1 MIFFF
6 DSDSYA
12 SRLMFYDL
20 KTLENVVETSSIY
33 DIKIPILRWLNKL
46 HVSLELNRL
55 VELPFKRIWGSYSL
69 LEKYKNV
76 SGEKIAV
83 FTNVSIGKISLDYL
97 RELQTDYGF
106 KVVLVGVDS
115 CLDNKLSP
123 LIFTSKFKFD
133 LLYTFDEADSL
144 NYGFRFTNTLYSK
157 REDIVPSAV
166 QSDLFF
172 IGRAKDRLQKLQS
185 IASQCVRDSIK
196 PNFSIL
202 INNTDQQPING
213 VKYIDK
219 VVPYDQVLPQIL
231 SSKCLLDI
239 VQEGQDGLTMRVY
252 EAIFYNKKLITNNK
266 SVKKLK
272 YYNPEY
278 IQVVDSL
285 DEINVRWIDEGGF
298 VDYHYQGDY
307 SPIHL
312 IEQIQND
319 LYQV

>member
-1 MIFFF
+1 MIFLF

-12 SRLMFYDL
+12 SQLMFCDL
-20 KTLENVVETSSIY
+20 KKSKKVIETSIVY
-33 DIKIPILRWLNKL
+33 DIENPMLRWFNKL

-55 VELPFKRIWGSYSL
+55 VKLPLKKIWGKYSI

-97 RELQTDYGF
+97 RALQTNYGF

-115 CLDNKLSP
+115 CLDKILSP
-123 LIFTSKFKFD
+123 LNFTSKFKFD
-133 LLYTFDEADSL
+133 LVYTFDEADSR

-157 REDIVPSAV
+157 RNDIVPSTLH
-166 QSDLFF
+166 SDLFF
-172 IGRAKDRLQKLQS
+172 IGRAKDRIQKLQS
-185 IASQCVRDSIK
+185 IASQCVRESIM

-202 INNTDQQPING
+202 INNKNQQPING
-213 VKYIDK
+213 VKYIDQ

-272 YYNPEY
+272 YYNPDY
-278 IQVVDSL
+278 MQVVDSL
-285 DEINVRWIDEGGF
+285 DEINIRWINEGGS

-319 LYQV
+319 LKYL